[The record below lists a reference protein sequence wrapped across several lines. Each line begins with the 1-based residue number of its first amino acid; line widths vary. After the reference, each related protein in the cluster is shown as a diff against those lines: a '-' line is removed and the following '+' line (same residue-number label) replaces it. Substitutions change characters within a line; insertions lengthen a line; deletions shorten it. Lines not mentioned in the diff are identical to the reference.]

1 MVNKSLNDVPYEVY
15 IDYIIQY
22 IGLKEVGCLTL
33 TSKPLKEIFDE
44 DNTIWKYLYMKTT
57 PPKIISTSAHIGP
70 HSRTLYD
77 NYDYYIKNGY
87 RENGGWLSEKE
98 PKYWGFENTI
108 YQNGGGGSSYC
119 CCCEISHLIQPMYNI
134 RNDPNLKCI
143 PTGININFGFGIDD
157 QSKEVKDE
165 YYDYIKNI
173 HTKYV
178 KSRGISTKK
187 LCQNIKHYDL
197 NTLGNVG
204 NNTSFKSFKKQTLQ
218 KLKTETDRK
227 FKSYEFR
234 YSKKLKTIQNAKE
247 KLEQLEKEAIEIKT
261 KKEKMERF
269 IGKSKTAIDSINIKN
284 AIEESRKYKVGLDY
298 DNKGVLVKGWKAKY
312 SFKNKLWFYWTEK
325 KNIKTRS
332 TWIRPSET
340 NNGYFNIYKLK
351 KDIYC
356 MICPPEGVI
365 GKTLTFTDKIRYN
378 VKLTEGTP
386 DEDIIIYINKK
397 DVKDIKE
404 WDSPLPP
411 IEVFKAK
418 FI

>member
-33 TSKPLKEIFDE
+33 TSKTLKEIFDE

-57 PPKIISTSAHIGP
+57 RAKIISTSVHIGP

-77 NYDYYIKNGY
+77 KYDYYIKNGY
-87 RENGGWLSEKE
+87 RKKGGWLSEKE
-98 PKYWGFENTI
+98 PKYWSFENTI
-108 YQNGGGGSSYC
+108 YQNAGGGSSYC
-119 CCCEISHLIQPMYNI
+119 CCSEISHLIQPMYNI

-143 PTGININFGFGIDD
+143 PVGLNINLGFGIDD
-157 QSKEVKDE
+157 QPKEVKDE
-165 YYDYIKNI
+165 YYDYIKNLHI
-173 HTKYV
+173 KYL
-178 KSRGISTKK
+178 KPRGLSTKN

-204 NNTSFKSFKKQTLQ
+204 NTASFKSFKKQTLE
-218 KLKTETDRK
+218 KLKTDRK
-227 FKSYEFR
+227 NKFKMYEGR
-234 YSKKLKTIQNAKE
+234 YSKKLKTIQNAKD

-261 KKEKMERF
+261 EKEKYAKF
-269 IGKSKTAIDSINIKN
+269 IKKSTTALESINIKN
-284 AIEESRKYKVGLDY
+284 AIEESRKSKVGLDY
-298 DNKGVLVKGWKAKY
+298 DNKGNLIKDWKAKY
-312 SFKNKLWFYWTEK
+312 SFKEKLWFYWTERK
-325 KNIKTRS
+325 TIKSRA

-340 NNGYFNIYKLK
+340 TNGYFNIYKLK
-351 KDIYC
+351 EDIYC

-378 VKLTEGTP
+378 VTLKEGTP

-397 DVKDIKE
+397 DVKNMKE
-404 WDSPLPP
+404 WKILTP
-411 IEVFKAK
+411 IEAFKAK